1 MLINLKNRK
10 MKYLYLVLLIFTG
23 TFVSCIE
30 ADSTGDVSFVT
41 NYPVITLNGPSVIFL
56 EQGEAYVELGAV
68 STEGDNE
75 IETTI
80 SYGSGAY
87 LGAPGVNSGT
97 DTPDNYV
104 VTYSAV
110 NKDGFAGSSLRNIWV
125 VPPTGDLV
133 TSIEGFYTSSV
144 QRGPTFTPSAQYN
157 DLEYVFIWKVSDN
170 VYGLSH
176 GIGGY
181 YDLGRGYGPAYAAA
195 GGTITVNNLASG
207 DITYSGS
214 PIPGF
219 GINIV
224 SITDF
229 NVIPGDKMITFTGN
243 GDFGNSTFK
252 VQLTQVEL

>member
-30 ADSTGDVSFVT
+30 ADSTGDVSFIT
-41 NYPVITLNGPSVIFL
+41 NYPVITLNGPSTIYL
-56 EQGEAYVELGAV
+56 EQGEPYVELGAI

-87 LGAPGVNSGT
+87 LGSAGVDS

-110 NKDGFAGSSLRNIWV
+110 NQDGFSGSNLRNVWV

-144 QRGPTFTPSAQYN
+144 QRGPTFTPSAQYT
-157 DLEYVFIWKVSDN
+157 DLEYVFIWKISDN

-181 YDLGRGYGPAYAAA
+181 YDLGRAYGPAYAAA
-195 GGTITVNNLASG
+195 QGTITVNDLASG
-207 DITYSGS
+207 AITYSGS

-219 GINIV
+219 GINIT
-224 SITDF
+224 SISDF
-229 NVIPGDKMITFTGN
+229 KVMPGDKMITFTGN
-243 GDFGNSTFK
+243 GDFANGNFK
-252 VQLTQVEL
+252 VQLTQVQF

>member
-41 NYPVITLNGPSVIFL
+41 NYPVITLNGPSVMFL

>member
-1 MLINLKNRK
+1 

-41 NYPVITLNGPSVIFL
+41 NYPVITLNGPSVMFL

-110 NKDGFAGSSLRNIWV
+110 NKDGFAGSNLRNIWV